1 MVLAKYEDKREK
13 EREQNKDLYKRRF
26 KKLNFLNRA
35 KLKTL
40 KEKDIK

>member
-1 MVLAKYEDKREK
+1 MVLAKYENKREK
-13 EREQNKDLYKRRF
+13 EREQDRGLHKRRF
-26 KKLNFLNRA
+26 KNLNFPNRV